1 VKREGDLPRRILAL
15 WLLSG
20 CAGCVAPAELTYEQR
35 PQAAVVPLPEIA
47 QVVVIDARDVPDRY
61 VGAVMGMNGKPL
73 KTLRSPMPVAEAV
86 AAAFRR
92 ALATRGDMAPP
103 PAGRYDLEVM
113 LLQLNAE
120 QDAERQGEADMVVR
134 LVDRATGREVYSTRT
149 YAESRGDNYLAVDN
163 DVFGSPAAL
172 TRVAN
177 AVLDRAITETVDKPG
192 FRTALR

>member
-1 VKREGDLPRRILAL
+1 
-15 WLLSG
+15 
-20 CAGCVAPAELTYEQR
+20 
-35 PQAAVVPLPEIA
+35 
-47 QVVVIDARDVPDRY
+47 
-61 VGAVMGMNGKPL
+61 
-73 KTLRSPMPVAEAV
+73 
-86 AAAFRR
+86 
-92 ALATRGDMAPP
+92 
-103 PAGRYDLEVM
+103 M